1 MQNMYKEI
9 DISTWNRR
17 ELYEHFA
24 RLKFPHYNVAAYIDV
39 SRLLEYK
46 REHRLSF
53 YLSLIYLVTK
63 SLNQIENFHYRMKD
77 GRVVAYDTIHT
88 NFTHK
93 KPDETIFRYH
103 TAPFQGTLQEY
114 VAATTAAI
122 SRQETLFGGLGDIPN
137 VAYCSCVPSLDA
149 TAMSNPG
156 MENPEDAIP
165 RINWGKY
172 VERDGRWM
180 LNITLTPNHRFID
193 GYHIGL
199 FFQILQEEINRL

>member
-1 MQNMYKEI
+1 MYKEI
-9 DISTWNRR
+9 DISNWDRR
-17 ELYEHFA
+17 ELYQHFA
-24 RLKFPHYNVAAYIDV
+24 RLKLPHYNVAANIDV

-46 REHRLSF
+46 RDHHLSF
-53 YLSLIYLVTK
+53 DLSLIYLVTK

-77 GRVVAYDTIHT
+77 GHVVRYDIIHT

-93 KPDETIFRYH
+93 QPEEDLFRYH
-103 TAPFQGTLQEY
+103 TAPFLGTLQEY
-114 VAATTAAI
+114 VVATSAAI
-122 SRQETLFGGLGDIPN
+122 AQQKTLFGGLGDIPN

-172 VERDGRWM
+172 VERNGRWM

-193 GYHIGL
+193 GYHVGH
-199 FFQILQEEINRL
+199 FFQILQEEINQL

>member
-1 MQNMYKEI
+1 MYKEI
-9 DISTWNRR
+9 DFNTWDRR
-17 ELYEHFA
+17 EHYQHFA
-24 RLKFPHYNVAAYIDV
+24 RLKFPHYNVAAQINV

-46 REHRLSF
+46 REHGLSF

-63 SLNQIENFHYRMKD
+63 SLNQIENFNYRMKD
-77 GRVVAYDTIHT
+77 GRVVMYDIIHT

-93 KPDETIFRYH
+93 KPEEGLFRFH
-103 TAPFQGTLQEY
+103 TAPFQGTLLEY
-114 VAATTAAI
+114 VADTSAAI
-122 SRQETLFGGLGDIPN
+122 IQQDTLFGGLGDIPN
-137 VAYCSCVPSLDA
+137 VAYCSCIPTLDA

-180 LNITLTPNHRFID
+180 LNVTLTPNHRFID
-193 GYHIGL
+193 GYHVGL

>member
-1 MQNMYKEI
+1 MYKEI
-9 DISTWNRR
+9 DISNWDRR
-17 ELYEHFA
+17 ELYQHFA
-24 RLKFPHYNVAAYIDV
+24 RLKLPHYNVAANIDV

-46 REHRLSF
+46 REHHLSF
-53 YLSLIYLVTK
+53 YLSQIYLVTK

-77 GRVVAYDTIHT
+77 GHVVRYDIIHT

-93 KPDETIFRYH
+93 QPEEDLFRYY
-103 TAPFQGTLQEY
+103 TAPFLGTLQEY
-114 VAATTAAI
+114 VVATSAAI
-122 SRQETLFGGLGDIPN
+122 AQQKTLFGGLGDIPN

-172 VERDGRWM
+172 VERNGQWM

-193 GYHIGL
+193 GYHVGL
-199 FFQILQEEINRL
+199 FFQILQEEINQL